1 MFRQPTLKRSGTVL
15 VRNDSRY
22 QYKRSKSI
30 PLQPR
35 RYTTRTANK
44 TEVKNDYG
52 ASGDI
57 AVTADGVFNV
67 YGGVPQGS
75 SDHERDG
82 SNITQ
87 LYQTLNMRLV
97 RAPASPQTT
106 CRIIYGIW
114 KLPQQAPT
122 VADIL
127 DDDGSNGPILWP
139 LSTETS
145 SNYHILSDEYIN
157 LPAMSAA
164 GSLSSGSG
172 DIVTNGTVMYYKR
185 KFRYKKTQ
193 QYSASSGTSARDW
206 LYFVL
211 VISEANGECTYCHT
225 YNSFFTDN

>member
-52 ASGDI
+52 TSGDI
-57 AVTADGVFNV
+57 AVTSDGVFNI

-87 LYQTLNMRLV
+87 LYQTINMRIV
-97 RAPASPQTT
+97 RAPAKPQTT
-106 CRIIYGIW
+106 CRVIFGIW
-114 KLPQQAPT
+114 KLPQQVPT
-122 VADIL
+122 VGEIL
-127 DDDGSNGPILWP
+127 DDDGTNGPILWP

-157 LPAMSAA
+157 LPATSSAQA
-164 GSLSSGSG
+164 
-172 DIVTNGTVMYYKR
+172 DVTDPVVANGTVMYYKR
-185 KFRYKKTQ
+185 KFRYKKMQ

-206 LYFVL
+206 IYFVL
-211 VISEANGECTYCHT
+211 LISEANGECTFTHT